1 MVRIVRIDP
10 LNIDYN
16 KIDEAALIIKRGG
29 LVAFPTETVYGL
41 GGNAFNPNAAEKIYK
56 AKQRPID
63 NPLIVHI
70 HKIEQLLEV
79 ASDIDEKIFEV
90 VKKIWPGPITFVL
103 KRNEKLPKITCGG
116 RDTVAVRMPAHPI
129 ALALIERS
137 EVPIAAPSA
146 NLAGK
151 PSPTKAEHVIEDLG
165 DRVDLIIDGGE
176 TFFGV
181 ESTIIDM
188 TKKPPVLLRPG
199 PFTVEELTKI
209 FGEIIVPEE
218 VKGLREFKEAIAP
231 GMKYRHYS
239 PNTKL
244 LVIENKKLIREI
256 LEDIKKKGLKVAIL
270 CSRELSKEIDDS
282 YQKIILGSEENLYEI
297 AKNLFDSFRKLD
309 KLNVD
314 VGIIQSFPEKGI
326 GLAIMN
332 RIRKAAN
339 YNIVHKIEDLEKYVN
354 NKTT

>member
-1 MVRIVRIDP
+1 MAKVIKIDP
-10 LNIDYN
+10 LNFKSEDLE
-16 KIDEAALIIKRGG
+16 EAALVIKKGG

-41 GGNAFNPNAAEKIYK
+41 GGNALDANAAEKIYK
-56 AKQRPID
+56 VKQRPID
-63 NPLIVHI
+63 NPLIIHI
-70 HKIEQLLEV
+70 QKIDQ
-79 ASDIDEKIFEV
+79 IFEV
-90 VKKIWPGPITFVL
+90 AADVSEEIINIAKKIWPGPITFVL
-103 KRNEKLPKITCGG
+103 KRNKVVPKITCGG

-137 EVPIAAPSA
+137 GVPIAAPSA

-165 DRVDLIIDGGE
+165 DKIDIVIDGGE

-181 ESTIIDM
+181 ESTIIDV

-199 PFTVEELTKI
+199 PFTVEELNRL

-218 VKGLREFKEAIAP
+218 VRGLSDFKEPIAP
-231 GMKYRHYS
+231 GMKYKHYA

-244 LVIENKKLIREI
+244 LVVNDKSLLKPVIEEI
-256 LEDIKKKGLKVAIL
+256 KRRGLRVAIL
-270 CSRELSKEIDDS
+270 CSKEVSKEVENE
-282 YQKIILGSEENLYEI
+282 YKIILGSEENLYEV

-314 VGIIQSFPEKGI
+314 LGIIQSFPERGI

-332 RIRKAAN
+332 RIRKASGR
-339 YNIVHKIEDLEKYVN
+339 NIIYKLEDLDKYVN

>member
-1 MVRIVRIDP
+1 MAKVIKIDP
-10 LNIDYN
+10 LNFKSEDLE
-16 KIDEAALIIKRGG
+16 EAALVIKKGG

-41 GGNAFNPNAAEKIYK
+41 GGNALDANAAEKIYK
-56 AKQRPID
+56 VKQRPID
-63 NPLIVHI
+63 NPLIIHI
-70 HKIEQLLEV
+70 QKIDQ
-79 ASDIDEKIFEV
+79 IFEV
-90 VKKIWPGPITFVL
+90 AADVSEEIINIAKKIWPGPITFVL
-103 KRNEKLPKITCGG
+103 KRNKVVPKITCGG

-137 EVPIAAPSA
+137 GVPIAAPSA

-165 DRVDLIIDGGE
+165 DKIDIVIDGGE

-181 ESTIIDM
+181 ESTIIDV

-199 PFTVEELTKI
+199 PFTVEELNRL

-218 VKGLREFKEAIAP
+218 VRGLSDFKEPIAP
-231 GMKYRHYS
+231 GMKYKHYA

-244 LVIENKKLIREI
+244 LVVNDKSLLKPVIEEI
-256 LEDIKKKGLKVAIL
+256 KRRGLRVAIL
-270 CSRELSKEIDDS
+270 CSKEVSKEVENE
-282 YQKIILGSEENLYEI
+282 YKIILGSEENLYEV

-314 VGIIQSFPEKGI
+314 LGIIQSFPERGI

-332 RIRKAAN
+332 RIRKASGRSII
-339 YNIVHKIEDLEKYVN
+339 YKLEDLDKYVN